1 MKKSFKILL
10 SFIFICTCSLA
21 QRNESV
27 VAQIGNE
34 KITAKDFKLRIEL
47 SPYIPAKEG
56 IDQHSERDF
65 KNDFLYSLLAE
76 KLWALE
82 AERLGI
88 SSTEKFKFYFKP
100 IEDIF
105 VRDALFK
112 QEIENKV
119 KLSANDINAG
129 IQKSQLKLNTQI
141 ISTLDSVQ
149 IHKFFAQVNTPNGFD
164 SILSSF
170 PELTSTNV
178 DVFLGSLRD
187 EEIEDSLY
195 SLGLNQFTFPI
206 KSEVGWV
213 IFKVK
218 NKMFTPIDLND
229 QKAIENV
236 KKTMKDRRI
245 ENRYHEYMK
254 ELLSDIKINIYPE
267 PFLITFTAIWNRLKS
282 KPSVNDSINYYE
294 LNEAD
299 FDLIVK
305 SLTGDNLNRA
315 LFEVDKKDISIK
327 YFLSDLAFNGFN
339 VNRLDSIFVL
349 QRINQRVKQFVEN
362 QIITQEGYKRELHM
376 TPEVRNDLSLWRQ
389 NYLAQFYSNSILES
403 INVTESEV
411 YDYYTDSLVNASNIR
426 LINLR
431 MVTLKDLEEVSKVFD
446 LLKEGINFGEIIK
459 GYGQTDSLVNKDGE
473 TGLKPV
479 LLLGDVGK
487 IAFDLKLDEVYGPIQ
502 RNNAYSII
510 QVVERKDSDDSL
522 KLSFESIKNE
532 LRNDLRFNRLLG
544 QLEKITSNLAEKNNV
559 KIYSDVLDKVQT
571 TKIPMFLHRFMGFG
585 GRIAGVPLLTP
596 FSEWMDNYEL
606 KKKLLP

>member
-21 QRNESV
+21 QKNESV

-34 KITAKDFKLRIEL
+34 KITAKEFRLRIEL

-112 QEIENKV
+112 REIENKV

-195 SLGLNQFTFPI
+195 SLGINQFTFPI

-229 QKAIENV
+229 QKAIENM

-315 LFEVDKKDISIK
+315 LFEVDEKDISIK

-339 VNRLDSIFVL
+339 VNRLDSI
-349 QRINQRVKQFVEN
+349 
-362 QIITQEGYKRELHM
+362 YC
-376 TPEVRNDLSLWRQ
+376 
-389 NYLAQFYSNSILES
+389 
-403 INVTESEV
+403 VT
-411 YDYYTDSLVNASNIR
+411 
-426 LINLR
+426 
-431 MVTLKDLEEVSKVFD
+431 
-446 LLKEGINFGEIIK
+446 
-459 GYGQTDSLVNKDGE
+459 
-473 TGLKPV
+473 
-479 LLLGDVGK
+479 
-487 IAFDLKLDEVYGPIQ
+487 
-502 RNNAYSII
+502 
-510 QVVERKDSDDSL
+510 
-522 KLSFESIKNE
+522 KN
-532 LRNDLRFNRLLG
+532 
-544 QLEKITSNLAEKNNV
+544 
-559 KIYSDVLDKVQT
+559 
-571 TKIPMFLHRFMGFG
+571 
-585 GRIAGVPLLTP
+585 
-596 FSEWMDNYEL
+596 
-606 KKKLLP
+606 

>member
-1 MKKSFKILL
+1 MDLML
-10 SFIFICTCSLA
+10 
-21 QRNESV
+21 
-27 VAQIGNE
+27 
-34 KITAKDFKLRIEL
+34 
-47 SPYIPAKEG
+47 
-56 IDQHSERDF
+56 
-65 KNDFLYSLLAE
+65 
-76 KLWALE
+76 
-82 AERLGI
+82 
-88 SSTEKFKFYFKP
+88 
-100 IEDIF
+100 
-105 VRDALFK
+105 
-112 QEIENKV
+112 
-119 KLSANDINAG
+119 
-129 IQKSQLKLNTQI
+129 
-141 ISTLDSVQ
+141 
-149 IHKFFAQVNTPNGFD
+149 
-164 SILSSF
+164 
-170 PELTSTNV
+170 
-178 DVFLGSLRD
+178 
-187 EEIEDSLY
+187 
-195 SLGLNQFTFPI
+195 
-206 KSEVGWV
+206 
-213 IFKVK
+213 
-218 NKMFTPIDLND
+218 IDLI
-229 QKAIENV
+229 QFI
-236 KKTMKDRRI
+236 
-245 ENRYHEYMK
+245 
-254 ELLSDIKINIYPE
+254 
-267 PFLITFTAIWNRLKS
+267 
-282 KPSVNDSINYYE
+282 
-294 LNEAD
+294 
-299 FDLIVK
+299 
-305 SLTGDNLNRA
+305 
-315 LFEVDKKDISIK
+315 
-327 YFLSDLAFNGFN
+327 
-339 VNRLDSIFVL
+339 VL

-459 GYGQTDSLVNKDGE
+459 GYGQTDSLVNKEGE

-522 KLSFESIKNE
+522 IISFESIKNE